1 MCAGGSA
8 PSRGGISWQWQAAQG
23 EAKVHTKFP
32 RCASSQQAV
41 ASPKVTSRQVSN
53 PFLPL
58 SSFHTLP
65 SQLIIG
71 NFGLSYEQSR
81 SQMAL
86 WTVMAAPLLMSTD
99 LRTISP
105 SAKEI
110 LQNRLMIQ
118 INQDPLGI
126 QGRRIVKVRGKA
138 GTFWES
144 RQEQHGASQ

>member
-1 MCAGGSA
+1 
-8 PSRGGISWQWQAAQG
+8 
-23 EAKVHTKFP
+23 
-32 RCASSQQAV
+32 
-41 ASPKVTSRQVSN
+41 
-53 PFLPL
+53 
-58 SSFHTLP
+58 
-65 SQLIIG
+65 
-71 NFGLSYEQSR
+71 
-81 SQMAL
+81 MAL

-138 GTFWES
+138 DTIG
-144 RQEQHGASQ
+144 RADKQHGASQ

>member
-1 MCAGGSA
+1 
-8 PSRGGISWQWQAAQG
+8 
-23 EAKVHTKFP
+23 
-32 RCASSQQAV
+32 
-41 ASPKVTSRQVSN
+41 
-53 PFLPL
+53 
-58 SSFHTLP
+58 
-65 SQLIIG
+65 
-71 NFGLSYEQSR
+71 
-81 SQMAL
+81 MAL

-138 GTFWES
+138 DAFGRADRSSTEHQNKDGEGS
-144 RQEQHGASQ
+144 DAEKQEQELWELWACWCSSPTGQSQKLHGS